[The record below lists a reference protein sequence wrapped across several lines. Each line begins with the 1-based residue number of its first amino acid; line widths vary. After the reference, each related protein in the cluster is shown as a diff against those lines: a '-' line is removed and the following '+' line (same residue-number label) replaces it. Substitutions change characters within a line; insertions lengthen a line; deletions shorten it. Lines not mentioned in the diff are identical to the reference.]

1 MKRNN
6 KAKIIV
12 LVLIGVLAFF
22 CVLGKNGE
30 KQEQFQLFE
39 NNSEGY
45 SLLLEKEYEIT
56 TSVNDVVTVLEK
68 EDTIIEIYKYK
79 IVEDGNVYVNYCNR
93 FLENTEDHYLD
104 YKDIWNVNSRDV
116 HVAKWHRDTL
126 SKISN
131 DKNYYIS
138 FDIVGEGELCSIFIK
153 SAADLGNVEDYRYM
167 VESVKLFEPAKT
179 MDSWKSKPV
188 NLEERGWNQETK
200 EFYQQYFSEEAN
212 LSWGIFEPD
221 AAGLNFETLD
231 YYEKKLEYVF
241 PILLTYTQIDI
252 TGKSLSMLE
261 PRLQH
266 NWEHGKVTELT
277 LQTVTVED
285 GNMMYNILNGEYDE
299 FLFLYATTIAEFQHP
314 VLFRPFNEMNGD
326 WCPYSSYN
334 TSKDT
339 IIYRE
344 VYKYVYEIFENAG
357 VNNAIWVW
365 NPNESSF
372 PKGDWNHMLMY
383 YPGDEYVD
391 VIGLTA
397 YNTGT
402 YYAEVGESWKEF
414 SELYDDVYEQ
424 YCKLFSQPFMIT
436 EFSCAIE
443 GGDKVAWVKDMFDNI
458 GKYERIKIAVWWN
471 YTDFNPNTGEISRNY
486 RIDEPEEILDVF
498 YENFHKNS
506 M

>member
-1 MKRNN
+1 M
-6 KAKIIV
+6 I
-12 LVLIGVLAFF
+12 
-22 CVLGKNGE
+22 E
-30 KQEQFQLFE
+30 KGYE
-39 NNSEGY
+39 N
-45 SLLLEKEYEIT
+45 T
-56 TSVNDVVTVLEK
+56 TSIQDIVTVLEK
-68 EDTIIEIYKYK
+68 DNTVIEIYKYE
-79 IVEDGNVYVNYCNR
+79 IAAAGDDYVNYCNH
-93 FLENTEDHYLD
+93 FLENTEDHFLE
-104 YKDIWNVNSRDV
+104 YKDVWNINSRDIY
-116 HVAKWHRDTL
+116 VAQWHRGKVTT
-126 SKISN
+126 IPN
-131 DKNYYIS
+131 DKNYYLS
-138 FDIVGEGELCSIFIK
+138 FDIVGKREICSIFIK
-153 SAADLGNVEDYRYM
+153 SSVELGAVDDYHYM
-167 VESVKLFEPAKT
+167 IESVKLFEPTKSA
-179 MDSWKSKPV
+179 DEWKSRPV

-200 EFYQQYFSEEAN
+200 EFYQQYFDEEAD
-212 LSWGIFEPD
+212 LKWGIFDPY
-221 AAGLNFETLD
+221 AAGLNYEALD
-231 YYEKKLEYVF
+231 YYEKRLNYIF
-241 PILLTYTQIDI
+241 PVVLRYTDI
-252 TGKSLSMLE
+252 TGNPSNNILE
-261 PRLQH
+261 QCLKQ
-266 NWEHGKVTELT
+266 NWERGKITEVTFQTLT
-277 LQTVTVED
+277 EEK
-285 GNMMYNILNGEYDE
+285 GNMIYDILNGEYDE
-299 FLFLYATTIAEFQHP
+299 FLFSYATTIAEFQHP

-391 VIGLTA
+391 VVGMTA

-424 YCKLFSQPFMIT
+424 YCKLFSQPLMIT

-443 GGDKVAWVKDMFDNI
+443 GGDKVDWVRDMFDNI

-486 RIDEPEEILDVF
+486 RIDDPEEVLDVF
-498 YENFHKNS
+498 YENMHKKIYRKHYHQPS
-506 M
+506 